1 MNFGKFFL
9 KKGLK
14 RHLIRQKI
22 KIRIPLKNKNTS
34 GKISEDSLYKCNIVV
49 NKNMVPND
57 KKNPT
62 ITSGIRIG
70 TPSITSRG
78 FKSNEIFIISNWI
91 CDIINNEKNNKL
103 LKILDKMVAKTESF
117 DLDTL
122 YIAEIKDVFPTS
134 SIPL

>member
-1 MNFGKFFL
+1 MTSANTLRKLVATFDIISNITENHLFL
-9 KKGLK
+9 VDLS
-14 RHLIRQKI
+14 
-22 KIRIPLKNKNTS
+22 NKNTS
-34 GKISEDSLYKCNIVV
+34 GKISEDSLYKCNIIV

-91 CDIINNEKNNKL
+91 CDIIKNEKNNKL
-103 LKILDKMVAKTESF
+103 LKKIK
-117 DLDTL
+117 
-122 YIAEIKDVFPTS
+122 KDVLKVCKYFPVY
-134 SIPL
+134 